1 MTGEVDPNVDAIPD
15 RFKQRTRWLLWD
27 ASAESPRRPHWR
39 GDFSISWN
47 NPDDWHTFDEAVAAA
62 QECDTWGIG
71 YVVQPEDPEF
81 IIDIDRPYDE
91 TGAPRDWFPGLERF
105 AEADTYMEWSP
116 SGNGI
121 HIPVEGEVPEWW
133 RDCEADPEGHQGVD
147 VLTNKFCTFTGDTL
161 DESGE
166 TVTDINAAPF
176 LFTVYHAIR
185 GETPRINVDESD
197 TNGDSAEY
205 DGDEWLTDDD
215 VEAALDA
222 IDPDLSH
229 NEWIRLGYA
238 VYDYDGGSTGKALFE
253 QWSKR
258 GDKWD
263 AAAQRSIDSIWNGG
277 ATDTTVATLV
287 REAKHAGW
295 ELPTKA
301 QADGGTA
308 AVQSGTPEV
317 GDDVA
322 PELSPAQVIARAGLG
337 EDGDISDLNDREKAA
352 KVWEL
357 IKQTDEYHVRVRHQD
372 DHCSLWAYDDG
383 TWAQDGERVVA
394 QAARNALKP
403 KNYGANVRNE
413 LKAQA
418 LADDDP
424 DVQVGATELGLDP
437 GLLAVANGVVDLD
450 AAARG
455 AGDDALRELEPTDY
469 ALTRLPVAYD
479 PDATT
484 GDWDEYVNEWAEDG
498 KADALQEYVG
508 YCLHVGALPIHR
520 ALLLVGAGANGKGT
534 FLRVVRAL
542 LGEENTSSIELQT
555 LANERDAVADFYGS
569 LANID
574 DDLSARKLGQGR
586 GMFKKLVGG
595 DRVRARRLYQSGFEF
610 QATGKHLYAA
620 NEVPNVDVSDDD
632 EAFWRRWLLV
642 EFPNHYP
649 PTERDTELTDKLTDN
664 DTLSGVLNWAIEGR
678 RRLLE
683 QGYFTNEYRYGHE
696 KRSRWQAWGDS
707 VDTFI
712 QECLERDEDARNW
725 STSQVHQRYA
735 AWCRETDH
743 EPVGQ
748 QNLTNRLK
756 REPFDYG
763 RKRVDGAATR
773 AFGALSFADEVPA
786 LDDTPDRDGPH
797 SDSSLDKY

>member
-27 ASAESPRRPHWR
+27 ASAEAPKRPHWR
-39 GDFSISWN
+39 GDFFGISWN
-47 NPDDWHTFDEAVAAA
+47 DPNDWHTFDEAVAAA

-105 AEADTYMEWSP
+105 AEADAYMEWSP

-121 HIPVEGEVPEWW
+121 HIPVGGDVPEWW
-133 RDCEADPEGHQGVD
+133 KDCEVAPDKHQGVD

-161 DESGE
+161 AEAGE
-166 TVTDINAAPF
+166 TVTDSNAAPF
-176 LFTVYHAIR
+176 LFAVYQEIR
-185 GETPRINVDESD
+185 DESPRIEPSETADGTDDYS
-197 TNGDSAEY
+197 
-205 DGDEWLTDDD
+205 GDEWLSDDD

-222 IDPDLSH
+222 IDPDLPH

-238 VYDYDGGSTGKALFE
+238 VYDYDSGSTGKALFE
-253 QWSKR
+253 QWSQR

-263 AAAQRSIDSIWNGG
+263 PAAQRSIDSIWSGG

-287 REAKHAGW
+287 HEAKHAGW
-295 ELPTKA
+295 ELPTET

-337 EDGDISDLNDREKAA
+337 EDGDISDLNDRTKAA
-352 KVWEL
+352 IVWEL
-357 IKQTDEYHVRVRHQD
+357 IKQTDQYHVRVRRD
-372 DHCSLWAYDDG
+372 NSSLWAYDDG
-383 TWAQDGERVVA
+383 IWTQDGERVLRYA
-394 QAARNALKP
+394 GRQALKP
-403 KNYGANVRNE
+403 RHYGANVLTE

-418 LADDDP
+418 RSDPTVEASAD
-424 DVQVGATELGLDP
+424 EFGLEA
-437 GLLAVANGVVDLD
+437 GHLAVANGVVDLD
-450 AAARG
+450 AAAGG
-455 AGDDALRELEPTDY
+455 AGADALRDLTPEDY
-469 ALTRLPVAYD
+469 ALAQLPVDYN
-479 PDATT
+479 PDASAD
-484 GDWDEYVNEWAEDG
+484 DWIEYVDEWAEDG
-498 KADALQEYVG
+498 KANALQEYVG
-508 YCLHVGALPIHR
+508 YCLHVGAMPIHR
-520 ALLLVGAGANGKGT
+520 ALLLVGSGANGKGT
-534 FLRVVRAL
+534 FLRVVRML
-542 LGEENTSSIELQT
+542 LGEQNTSSIELQT

-595 DRVRARRLYQSGFEF
+595 DRVRARHLYQTGFEF
-610 QATGKHLYAA
+610 KPTGKHLYAA
-620 NEVPNVDVSDDD
+620 NEVPDVDVSDDD

-649 PTERDTELTDKLTDN
+649 TEERDTGLTHKLTDD
-664 DTLSGVLNWAIEGR
+664 DTLSAVLNWAIEGR

-683 QGYFTNEYRYGHE
+683 QGHFTNEYRYPHD

-707 VDTFI
+707 VDQFI
-712 QECLERDEDARNW
+712 EECVERDEDAPRIATGDAYN
-725 STSQVHQRYA
+725 RYE
-735 AWCRETDH
+735 AWCRKNGFK
-743 EPVGQ
+743 PVAQ
-748 QNLTNRLK
+748 TSFTNSLK
-756 REPFDYG
+756 REKVGY
-763 RKRVDGAATR
+763 ATSVR
-773 AFGALSFADEVPA
+773 IPEYSSPQRGYKALGLSDEVPNPSDA
-786 LDDTPDRDGPH
+786 GPEAKH
-797 SDSSLDKY
+797 DSSLFSH